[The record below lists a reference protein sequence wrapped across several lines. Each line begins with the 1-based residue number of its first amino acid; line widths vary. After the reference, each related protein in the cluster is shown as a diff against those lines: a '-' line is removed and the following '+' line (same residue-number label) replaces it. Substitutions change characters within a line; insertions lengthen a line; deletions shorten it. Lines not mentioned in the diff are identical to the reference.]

1 LSADIDRFT
10 TQSWRDTAPER
21 PRRNR
26 AAIAYVIG
34 LVLFCGGCPAA
45 AQQAHTVV
53 HFPSL
58 DDNDGGKPATVLAG
72 HIFRPLD
79 GDRHSALVF
88 LHGCG
93 GLIHDGD
100 LDERETSWAGEL
112 NRLGYAVL
120 MVDSH
125 WPRGIG
131 STCSLRVT
139 NPDEWMKLMLKRE
152 GDAYGALQ
160 FLAAQPFVDS
170 NRIGVIGWS
179 LGGGV
184 VLLSTRSGERT
195 RLNGSGSASFRG
207 AVAFYPALCNDD
219 EQAPGWSNEIPLLL
233 LQGASDTWT
242 QAAPCQRFVENA
254 VARGARIDMQIY
266 PGAYHAFDATN
277 IPLQLLPVQT
287 RPGTL
292 PYVGSDPAARGDAF
306 ERVPAFLARYLA
318 D

>member
-1 LSADIDRFT
+1 M
-10 TQSWRDTAPER
+10 
-21 PRRNR
+21 
-26 AAIAYVIG
+26 
-34 LVLFCGGCPAA
+34 
-45 AQQAHTVV
+45 
-53 HFPSL
+53 
-58 DDNDGGKPATVLAG
+58 
-72 HIFRPLD
+72 
-79 GDRHSALVF
+79 F

-160 FLAAQPFVDS
+160 FLAAQPFVES

-184 VLLSTRSGERT
+184 VLLATRSGEGP
-195 RLNGSGSASFRG
+195 RLNGTGRASFRA

-219 EQAPGWSNEIPLLL
+219 EQAPGWSNETPLLL

-254 VARGARIDMQIY
+254 VARGARINMQIY

-292 PYVGSDPAARGDAF
+292 PYVGSDPAARRDAL

>member
-1 LSADIDRFT
+1 
-10 TQSWRDTAPER
+10 
-21 PRRNR
+21 
-26 AAIAYVIG
+26 VIG

-58 DDNDGGKPATVLAG
+58 DDNDG
-72 HIFRPLD
+72 
-79 GDRHSALVF
+79 RHSALVF

-152 GDAYGALQ
+152 GDAYSALQ

>member
-1 LSADIDRFT
+1 VRVSADLDQRKPRRRT
-10 TQSWRDTAPER
+10 TPER
-21 PRRNR
+21 LRRYC
-26 AAIAYVIG
+26 AAIAYLIA

-45 AQQAHTVV
+45 AQEAHTVV

-58 DDNDGGKPATVLAG
+58 DDNDGGQPATVLAG

-79 GDRHSALVF
+79 DARHSALVF

-93 GLIHDGD
+93 GLIRDGD

-131 STCSLRVT
+131 STCSLRVS
-139 NPDEWMKLMLKRE
+139 NPDQWMKLMQKRE
-152 GDAYGALQ
+152 RDAYGALQ
-160 FLAAQPFVDS
+160 FLVAQPFVES

-184 VLLSTRSGERT
+184 VLLSTRSGERA
-195 RLNGSGSASFRG
+195 RLNGSGSASFRA

-242 QAAPCQRFVENA
+242 RAAPCERFVENA
-254 VARGARIDMQIY
+254 VARGARIDMQLY
-266 PGAYHAFDATN
+266 PGAYHAFDAPNT
-277 IPLQLLPVQT
+277 PLQLLPVQS

-292 PYVGSDPAARGDAF
+292 PYIGSDSAARRDAF
-306 ERVPAFLARYLA
+306 EKVPAFLARYFGN
-318 D
+318 